1 MRNQEIFQ
9 MLIAVGKCIE
19 ENSEPS
25 KALIDSL
32 APHSRV
38 SSRSRLTNSEFCSF
52 TNVEL
57 ILLLKGLVYAER
69 ELDGWW
75 CGSVSSVKAVI
86 DALQTRDID
95 IEQFNELADWFFHN
109 SKGWYAMGRRYKNPR
124 DRYGSDAEYQRA
136 MDAARAWG
144 QRDEHRKQRE
154 KDAEGERQL
163 RKARR
168 LASHRDR
175 NSPVRPEII
184 SKLSNMNIHDQLAMI
199 AEDDTY
205 APNFFPGKCA
215 SSARIEEIE
224 SLSANIKEK
233 LVLKLKGKQ
242 RGPWG
247 GFKKRLLL
255 VYEPTNDHR

>member
-86 DALQTRDID
+86 DALQ
-95 IEQFNELADWFFHN
+95 
-109 SKGWYAMGRRYKNPR
+109 
-124 DRYGSDAEYQRA
+124 YQRA